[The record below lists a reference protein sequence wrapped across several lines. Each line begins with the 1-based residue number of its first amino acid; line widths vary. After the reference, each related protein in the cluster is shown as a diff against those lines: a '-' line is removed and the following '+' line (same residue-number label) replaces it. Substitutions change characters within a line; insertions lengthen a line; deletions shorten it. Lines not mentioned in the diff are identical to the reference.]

1 MSPPKII
8 IIAGP
13 NGAGKTTFA
22 RAFLPREAGCPVFVN
37 ADLIAAGLS
46 PFAPEKAAIQAGRLM
61 LNVITRHVE
70 KRASFAFE
78 TTLAGKIYARHI
90 PTWRALGYKVTLL
103 FLSLPSADI
112 AVQRVAERVRQGGH
126 DIPESTIR
134 RRFDAGKELFAN
146 VYRPLVDQ
154 WALYDNSGDKPVLTG
169 WSDAHM
175 NTIRHVNEPES
186 DYGTPPTMMDADL
199 RGSYFAIQRAAL
211 QARQL
216 AVQTG
221 TDLIVVRNGQL
232 VRVSPEDVRRS

>member
-1 MSPPKII
+1 
-8 IIAGP
+8 
-13 NGAGKTTFA
+13 
-22 RAFLPREAGCPVFVN
+22 VFVN

-61 LNVITRHVE
+61 LKVIAQHVA
-70 KRASFAFE
+70 KSANFAFE

-90 PTWRALGYKVTLL
+90 PAWRAQGYKVTLL

-146 VYRPLVDQ
+146 VYRPVVDQ
-154 WALYDNSGDKPVLTG
+154 WALYDNSGDKPVLTD
-169 WSDAHM
+169 WSDATM
-175 NTIRHVNEPES
+175 NTSHHVNQPEP
-186 DYGTPPTMMDADL
+186 DHGMPPMSMDADL
-199 RGSYFAIQRAAL
+199 KGSFTAIQRAAL
-211 QARQL
+211 QARRL

-221 TDLIVVRNGQL
+221 TDLIVVRDGQL
-232 VRVSPEDVRRS
+232 VRVSPEDVRHS